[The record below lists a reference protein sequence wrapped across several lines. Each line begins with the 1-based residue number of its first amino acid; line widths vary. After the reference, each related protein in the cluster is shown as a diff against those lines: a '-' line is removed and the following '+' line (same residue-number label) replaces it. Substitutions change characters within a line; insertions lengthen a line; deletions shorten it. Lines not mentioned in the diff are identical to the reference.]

1 MVKKTLF
8 WTTIIAFLVFL
19 MGCGPSAT
27 EVAAPPTKAAPPP
40 TPTEAPPPTDTP
52 QPEPTQAPMEAA
64 PSPTGTPQP
73 EPTQPPAPAVKR
85 VVLIIAHKNFRD
97 EEYNEPRAVLEGRG
111 FQVTVA
117 SSSLETATG
126 MLGAQ
131 VQPDI
136 LVSDIVVSDYAAIV
150 FVGGAG
156 AAEYWDD
163 PTAHRVA
170 QEAVA
175 QGKVLAAICI
185 APVTLAR
192 AGVLQGKRATVFE
205 SATGEVQA
213 GGATCTGESVVRDG
227 LIITANGPGA
237 ARQFGETIAAALEE

>member
-1 MVKKTLF
+1 MVKKILF
-8 WTTIIAFLVFL
+8 WTAIAAFLMFL

-27 EVAAPPTKAAPPP
+27 GVAAPPTKAAPPP
-40 TPTEAPPPTDTP
+40 TPTGVVPPTATP
-52 QPEPTQAPMEAA
+52 QPEPV
-64 PSPTGTPQP
+64 
-73 EPTQPPAPAVKR
+73 QPPAPAVKR
-85 VVLIIAHKNFRD
+85 VVLIIAHKGFRD
-97 EEYNEPRAVLEGRG
+97 EEYNEPRAVLEGQG

-117 SSSLETATG
+117 SSSLEMATG
-126 MLGAQ
+126 MLGAR

-136 LVSDIVVSDYAAIV
+136 LVNDIVVSDYAAVV
-150 FVGGAG
+150 FVGGVG
-156 AAEYWDD
+156 AAEYWDN
-163 PTAHRVA
+163 PIAHRIA

-192 AGVLQGKRATVFE
+192 AGVLQGRRATVFE
-205 SATGEVQA
+205 SETDKVQA

-237 ARQFGETIAAALEE
+237 ARQFGETIAAALKEQE